1 MLTAEWLG
9 MGSNPGEGMNIRK
22 RIMPLRHGGALHSH
36 RAAIP
41 FVILVGE
48 EERWKALDYPH
59 TVVSQSWGGT

>member
-9 MGSNPGEGMNIRK
+9 MGSNPREGMNIRK
-22 RIMPLRHGGALHSH
+22 RIMPAAWGALHSR

-59 TVVSQSWGGT
+59 TVVPQSWGGT